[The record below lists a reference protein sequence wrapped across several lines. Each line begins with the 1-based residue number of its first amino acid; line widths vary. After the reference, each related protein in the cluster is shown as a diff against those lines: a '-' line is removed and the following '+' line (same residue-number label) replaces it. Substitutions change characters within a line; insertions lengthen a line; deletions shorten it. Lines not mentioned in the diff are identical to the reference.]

1 MCYTQS
7 RGNQVKSN
15 KQGEPFVEDK
25 FLCTTDW
32 PPNVGEGAF
41 PSLATGAVSAITA
54 VAVTE
59 LTKGIKKDV
68 ERTEKERRSTYDNLY
83 HKH

>member
-1 MCYTQS
+1 MS
-7 RGNQVKSN
+7 MNN
-15 KQGEPFVEDK
+15 KRIGK
-25 FLCTTDW
+25 M
-32 PPNVGEGAF
+32 
-41 PSLATGAVSAITA
+41 AVTAIISILSAISA

>member
-1 MCYTQS
+1 MGT
-7 RGNQVKSN
+7 KSMNN
-15 KQGEPFVEDK
+15 KRIGK
-25 FLCTTDW
+25 M
-32 PPNVGEGAF
+32 
-41 PSLATGAVSAITA
+41 AVTAIVSIISTITA
-54 VAVTE
+54 VVVTE

>member
-1 MCYTQS
+1 M
-7 RGNQVKSN
+7 NN
-15 KQGEPFVEDK
+15 KRIGKMAV
-25 FLCTTDW
+25 TAI
-32 PPNVGEGAF
+32 VGI
-41 PSLATGAVSAITA
+41 LSAISA

-59 LTKGIKKDV
+59 LTKGIKNDV

>member
-1 MCYTQS
+1 M
-7 RGNQVKSN
+7 NN
-15 KQGEPFVEDK
+15 KRIGKIAV
-25 FLCTTDW
+25 TDI
-32 PPNVGEGAF
+32 
-41 PSLATGAVSAITA
+41 VSIISTITA

>member
-1 MCYTQS
+1 MGT
-7 RGNQVKSN
+7 KSMNN
-15 KQGEPFVEDK
+15 KRIGK
-25 FLCTTDW
+25 M
-32 PPNVGEGAF
+32 
-41 PSLATGAVSAITA
+41 AVTAIISILSAITA

>member
-1 MCYTQS
+1 M
-7 RGNQVKSN
+7 NN
-15 KQGEPFVEDK
+15 KHIGEM
-25 FLCTTDW
+25 
-32 PPNVGEGAF
+32 
-41 PSLATGAVSAITA
+41 AVTAIIGIISTITA

>member
-1 MCYTQS
+1 M
-7 RGNQVKSN
+7 NN
-15 KQGEPFVEDK
+15 KHIGEM
-25 FLCTTDW
+25 
-32 PPNVGEGAF
+32 
-41 PSLATGAVSAITA
+41 AVTAIIGIISAISA

>member
-1 MCYTQS
+1 MNNKRIGKIAVTAIVSIIYT
-7 RGNQVKSN
+7 
-15 KQGEPFVEDK
+15 
-25 FLCTTDW
+25 
-32 PPNVGEGAF
+32 
-41 PSLATGAVSAITA
+41 ITA

>member
-1 MCYTQS
+1 M
-7 RGNQVKSN
+7 NN
-15 KQGEPFVEDK
+15 KRIGK
-25 FLCTTDW
+25 I
-32 PPNVGEGAF
+32 
-41 PSLATGAVSAITA
+41 AVTAIVSIISTITA

-68 ERTEKERRSTYDNLY
+68 ERTENERSSTYDNLY

>member
-1 MCYTQS
+1 MAVTAI
-7 RGNQVKSN
+7 
-15 KQGEPFVEDK
+15 
-25 FLCTTDW
+25 
-32 PPNVGEGAF
+32 VGI
-41 PSLATGAVSAITA
+41 LSAISA

>member
-1 MCYTQS
+1 M
-7 RGNQVKSN
+7 NN
-15 KQGEPFVEDK
+15 KRIGK
-25 FLCTTDW
+25 I
-32 PPNVGEGAF
+32 
-41 PSLATGAVSAITA
+41 AVTAIVSIISTITA

-68 ERTEKERRSTYDNLY
+68 ERKEKERRSTYDNLY

>member
-1 MCYTQS
+1 MPKMWQEMGT
-7 RGNQVKSN
+7 KSMNN
-15 KQGEPFVEDK
+15 KRIGK
-25 FLCTTDW
+25 M
-32 PPNVGEGAF
+32 
-41 PSLATGAVSAITA
+41 AVTAIISISSAITA

>member
-1 MCYTQS
+1 M
-7 RGNQVKSN
+7 NN
-15 KQGEPFVEDK
+15 KRIGK
-25 FLCTTDW
+25 M
-32 PPNVGEGAF
+32 
-41 PSLATGAVSAITA
+41 AVTVIIGIISAISA

-83 HKH
+83 NKH

>member
-1 MCYTQS
+1 MGT
-7 RGNQVKSN
+7 KSMNN
-15 KQGEPFVEDK
+15 KHIGEM
-25 FLCTTDW
+25 
-32 PPNVGEGAF
+32 
-41 PSLATGAVSAITA
+41 AVTAIIGIISTITA

-83 HKH
+83 NKH